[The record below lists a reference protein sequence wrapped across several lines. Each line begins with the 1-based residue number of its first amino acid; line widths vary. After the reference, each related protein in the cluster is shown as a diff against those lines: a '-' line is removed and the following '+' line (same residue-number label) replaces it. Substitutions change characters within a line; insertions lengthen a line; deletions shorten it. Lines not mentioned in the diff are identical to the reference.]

1 MLSTQLSKTI
11 QEIKEIFS
19 AAGIPAAESD
29 FQQLAAYIEQK
40 GDTEIGALFDEM
52 RTRLDP
58 ALQKK
63 IIANQHLAAIKAA
76 DLEPAKFKA
85 ALDSLG
91 RDPMLDKNDVLQIAK
106 AYGVIRIAGK
116 SKASYVESIDKH
128 FYWMLYNR
136 DADAMAKRATPW

>member
-11 QEIKEIFS
+11 QEIKKIFS
-19 AAGIPAAESD
+19 AAGVPAAESD

-40 GDTEIGALFDEM
+40 GDKEIDALFDEI
-52 RTRLDP
+52 RVNLDP
-58 ALQKK
+58 SSRKK
-63 IIANQHLAAIKAA
+63 LLLNQHLTALRAAE
-76 DLEPAKFKA
+76 LEPTTFKS
-85 ALDSLG
+85 ALDALS
-91 RDPMLDKNDVLQIAK
+91 RDSILDKNDVLQVAK